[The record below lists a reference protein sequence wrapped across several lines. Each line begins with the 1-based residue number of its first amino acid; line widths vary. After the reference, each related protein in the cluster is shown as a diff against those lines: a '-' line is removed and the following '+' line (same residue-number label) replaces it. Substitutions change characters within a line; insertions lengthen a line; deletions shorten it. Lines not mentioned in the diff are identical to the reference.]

1 MNEVSMADEL
11 GTIAQEAYI
20 YLYPLVVM
28 DLTRRQLTNIE
39 ANRMPGRSPMNTFA
53 HMRAFPAADFRGVV
67 RPNFDT
73 LYSTAWLDVSR
84 DAIVISAPDTNGR
97 YYLLPMLDMWTDV
110 FAVPGKRTTGT
121 GPGHWAIVGPG
132 WTRQLPGDLERI
144 TSPTPYVWMIGRT
157 QTNGPK
163 DYAAVKEVQDGFV
176 ITPLSQWGRERH
188 QANGVIDPAVDMTT
202 PPSEQICKMP
212 PLQFFTYAAE
222 LLKTNSP
229 HLTDQPIVARMKRLG
244 FAVGRSLNGEISDPL
259 VRRALEK
266 GATEGLNAMRAGVE
280 AMGRLVN
287 GWQIRT
293 TSMGVYGTNY
303 LQRAIIA
310 MGGLG
315 ANLPEDAVYPT
326 LVGDSEGNP
335 VDGANRYLLHF
346 DQKDLPPVDAFWSI
360 TMYDKDGYQ
369 AANAINRFAIGDRD
383 DLKYNHDGSLDLY
396 IQSESPGTDKER
408 NWLPAPPKGSLG
420 ITMRLYSPRSEVID
434 GRWTPPEVRR
444 VG

>member
-1 MNEVSMADEL
+1 
-11 GTIAQEAYI
+11 
-20 YLYPLVVM
+20 
-28 DLTRRQLTNIE
+28 
-39 ANRMPGRSPMNTFA
+39 
-53 HMRAFPAADFRGVV
+53 
-67 RPNFDT
+67 
-73 LYSTAWLDVSR
+73 
-84 DAIVISAPDTNGR
+84 
-97 YYLLPMLDMWTDV
+97 
-110 FAVPGKRTTGT
+110 
-121 GPGHWAIVGPG
+121 
-132 WTRQLPGDLERI
+132 
-144 TSPTPYVWMIGRT
+144 
-157 QTNGPK
+157 
-163 DYAAVKEVQDGFV
+163 
-176 ITPLSQWGRERH
+176 
-188 QANGVIDPAVDMTT
+188 
-202 PPSEQICKMP
+202 
-212 PLQFFTYAAE
+212 
-222 LLKTNSP
+222 
-229 HLTDQPIVARMKRLG
+229 
-244 FAVGRSLNGEISDPL
+244 
-259 VRRALEK
+259 
-266 GATEGLNAMRAGVE
+266 
-280 AMGRLVN
+280 MGRLVN